1 MNQVASNEY
10 CHARLKKEDFT
21 RLGSF
26 IQSSIGIKMPKQ
38 KKVMV
43 EARLRKR
50 LRNLKLAS
58 YTDYCDYLFSKQGM
72 EKELVNLIDVIT
84 TNKTEFFREADH
96 FDFMVQSIFPG
107 MVNRRYKKRISIWSA
122 ACSTGEEPYT
132 LAMIMEEYTKRNPEN
147 SFEYDILA
155 TDISNEVLTKA
166 KEAIYIES
174 RVENMPIDLK
184 KEYLLRSKDRSKK
197 LVRIIPELRKKVTFQ
212 HLNLMDEKYEIK
224 RRMDIIFCRNVIIY
238 FERKTQEKLLNR
250 LCEYLKPDGYIFM
263 GHSEV
268 LAGLDLPLKSIA
280 PTVYQK
286 VSNE

>member
-1 MNQVASNEY
+1 MNQAAGNEY

-38 KKVMV
+38 KKTMV

-50 LRNLKLAS
+50 LRTLNLKS

-72 EKELVNLIDVIT
+72 EEELVNLIDVIT

-96 FDFMVQSIFPG
+96 FDFMVQSILPG
-107 MVNRRYKKRISIWSA
+107 MINGRYRRLSIWSA

-132 LAMIMEEYTKRNPEN
+132 LAMIMEEYAKRHPE
-147 SFEYDILA
+147 SRFEYEILA
-155 TDISNEVLTKA
+155 TDISNEVLNKA
-166 KEAIYIES
+166 KDAVYSET

-197 LVRIIPELRKKVTFQ
+197 LVRIIPELRKNVTFQ
-212 HLNLMDEKYEIK
+212 HLNLMDEKFEFK
-224 RRMDIIFCRNVIIY
+224 QKMDIIFCRNVIIY
-238 FERKTQEKLLNR
+238 FERKTQEKLINR
-250 LCEYLKPDGYIFM
+250 LCEYLKPNGYIFM

-268 LAGLDLPLKSIA
+268 LAGLNLPLKSIA

-286 VSNE
+286 MD